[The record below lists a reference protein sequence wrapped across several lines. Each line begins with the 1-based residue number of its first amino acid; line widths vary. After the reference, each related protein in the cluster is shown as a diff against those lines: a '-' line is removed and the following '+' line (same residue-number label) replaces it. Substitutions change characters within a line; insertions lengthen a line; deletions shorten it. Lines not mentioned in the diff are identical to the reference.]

1 MPGLNKID
9 KFQLGDRILALCGD
23 GLTDEE
29 ISNTLNQE
37 AEGNYTVSRPTVSR
51 WLQGVRRARA
61 QKTKK
66 VYDEH
71 IEVVLPQDLEAL
83 ERLEKY
89 FLGIALPN
97 FNEDPN
103 IEPATEP
110 CQNCKGTGTIKS
122 VQLNEPQAI
131 WNPCTDCKGTGKAE
145 IPPEVIDPRNR
156 VAAADRVIKIIDTKL
171 KYAGLLDDPGG
182 QGDDDSP
189 VDLAQFRKDIVGVR
203 EQEAGSSEHK
213 TVTKH

>member
-29 ISNTLNQE
+29 ISKILNQE
-37 AEGNYTVSRPTVSR
+37 AVGAYTVSRPTISR

-89 FLGIALPN
+89 FLGVALPN
-97 FNEDPN
+97 FNKDPN
-103 IEPATEP
+103 SEPATQP
-110 CQNCKGTGTIKS
+110 CENCKGTGKIKNLYL
-122 VQLNEPQAI
+122 QEPQI
-131 WNPCTDCKGTGKAE
+131 RMEPCPDCNGDGKVE
-145 IPPEVIDPRNR
+145 IPPEVMDPRNR
-156 VAAADRVIKIIDTKL
+156 LAAADRVIKIIDTKL
-171 KYAGLLDDPGG
+171 KYAGLLEDPSGR
-182 QGDDDSP
+182 GDDDHP
-189 VDLAQFRKDIVGVR
+189 VDLTQFRKDMEGIRDQQQV
-203 EQEAGSSEHK
+203 
-213 TVTKH
+213 TTKH